1 MQNAAHY
8 YNGIFENDL
17 GDNFGRIV
25 NPSTEKLLGYFPC
38 GLPSLIDRTVINARN
53 VFEQSWKMVSC
64 EERLGYLERL
74 VGLIEEH
81 RDEFANVIS
90 LEMGS
95 PLEFSKTSQ
104 VGTALNH
111 LRTTIKAANQP
122 YDTHHNTD
130 PLEGR
135 IRFEPLGVAGIITP
149 WNWPLNQ
156 VILKVAAAI
165 AAGCTIV
172 HKPSEMTALSSTFLA
187 RLIHE
192 SGLPAGVY
200 NCIHGSGSRTGAALA
215 NHTELSVVSFTGSTS
230 AGRKIAIAVAGNL
243 IPSVMELGGKSP
255 NLLFEDCDVSLAV
268 KQGVAHAFR
277 NAGQS
282 CNAASR
288 MLVGHQI
295 YDDAIIAAKLE
306 AAAFLPGNP
315 LDQDTTLGPV
325 ISESQFERVQDL
337 IQSGI
342 DEGARLVCGGM
353 GMPHGIDKGYFVRPT
368 IFADV
373 TPIMRI
379 WQEEIF
385 GPVLTMTP
393 FNNPDHAI
401 ELANN
406 TAYGLSAYIQTSD
419 PRQAEM
425 VSRNL
430 DVGMIQVNGT
440 SRAAGA
446 PFGGVKH
453 SGYGREGGLWGI
465 RGFQRVKS
473 ISGAGAP
480 VK

>member
-38 GLPSLIDRTVINARN
+38 GSPSLIDRTVINARN
-53 VFEQSWKMVSC
+53 VFEKSWKMVSC

-74 VGLIEEH
+74 VGLVEEH

-288 MLVGHQI
+288 MFVGHQI

>member
-8 YNGIFENDL
+8 YNGTFENDL

-25 NPSTEKLLGYFPC
+25 NPSTEKMLGYFPC

-53 VFEQSWKMVSC
+53 VFEQSWKFVLC
-64 EERLGYLERL
+64 KERLGYLERL

-95 PLEFSKTSQ
+95 PLEFSKSSQ

-111 LRTTIKAANQP
+111 LRTTIRAANQP
-122 YDTHHNTD
+122 FDMHNSTVS
-130 PLEGR
+130 LEGR

-200 NCIHGSGSRTGAALA
+200 NCIHGSGSQTGAALA
-215 NHTELSVVSFTGSTS
+215 NHTELSVVSFTGSTN
-230 AGRKIAIAVAGNL
+230 AGRKIAIAAAGNL

-255 NLLFEDCDVSLAV
+255 NLLFEDCDVFLAV

-288 MLVGHQI
+288 MLVGRQI
-295 YDDAIIAAKLE
+295 YDDSIMAAKLE
-306 AAAFLPGNP
+306 AAAFLPGDP
-315 LDQDTTLGPV
+315 LDRDTTLGPV
-325 ISESQFERVQDL
+325 ISKTQFDRVQNL

-342 DEGARLVCGGM
+342 DDGARLVCGGL
-353 GMPHGIDKGYFVRPT
+353 GMPDGISEGYFVRPT

-373 TPIMRI
+373 TPAMRI

-385 GPVLTMTP
+385 GPVLTMTA

-406 TAYGLSAYIQTSD
+406 TAYGLSAYIQTAD
-419 PRQAEM
+419 RRQAEI
-425 VSRNL
+425 VSRQL
-430 DVGMIQVNGT
+430 DVGMVQVNGT

-465 RGFQRVKS
+465 RGFQSVKS
-473 ISGAGAP
+473 ISGVGVP
-480 VK
+480 PS

>member
-38 GLPSLIDRTVINARN
+38 GSPSLIDRTVINARN
-53 VFEQSWKMVSC
+53 VFEKSWKMVSC

-74 VGLIEEH
+74 VGLVEEH